1 MKCEEQEVKHQK
13 EQREQNAKSIREIG
27 ENCIYIFRESFRIC
41 KLFFSF
47 YIIMMALVDAIDSV
61 LVIILYKYLLDC
73 TKKDVTFQ
81 SIMMVLILIGGC
93 GGLFT
98 IVVRALLSRY
108 YDVKMLQVSKEINV
122 KLFQKAVVMDITN
135 FENEAYYDKYV
146 RAMENSEVQIS
157 ATMKAGAGFISMV
170 MSVFSLTGILLLVDP
185 VMFLFPL
192 LACAVHLISNLSMT
206 RIRYNLQRSITPIT
220 RKKAYCRR
228 VFYQP
233 EYSKEMRLTD
243 IYEAHSK
250 FYKETT
256 VQELDCERK
265 YASMLRLV
273 KMVNCFVGW
282 VALVYYFPMKYL
294 VYNSVVTERLSIS
307 DVAAMNESNQ
317 SLTNSID
324 NLANNFVGLQEIGL
338 FGSYYRQFLESRSE
352 IETRTGLLTE
362 TDGPKLIEFKNV
374 SFSYEGTSNYAL
386 RNINM
391 SIKPGQKIAIV
402 GYNGS
407 GKSTLIKLLLNL
419 YSATEG
425 EICYNGKIVEAYD
438 CDSYRSNFGIL
449 FQDFQTYALSVR
461 DNILMGN
468 YEGRD
473 STEAMRLAN
482 IYNRIDAL
490 PNKENSILTQ
500 EFDENGVLFSG
511 GESQR
516 IALARLYM
524 ENKSVIILDE
534 HTSAM
539 DPITEKKVNDT
550 IFNHFK
556 EQTIIYISHHL
567 TSVCN
572 ADYIYFLD
580 NGQIVEQG
588 THQDLMQQ
596 NHRYKTMFA
605 KQSSYFTA

>member
-1 MKCEEQEVKHQK
+1 MRGQNVNQQK
-13 EQREQNAKSIREIG
+13 EQRERDVKSIGEIG
-27 ENCIYIFRESFRIC
+27 KNCIYIFKEAFRIC
-41 KLFFSF
+41 KLFFTF
-47 YIIMMALVDAIDSV
+47 YIGMMALVDAIDSV

-73 TKKDVTFQ
+73 VNRDVAFG
-81 SIMMVLILIGGC
+81 SILAVLILIGGC

-98 IVVRALLSRY
+98 IVTRALLSRY
-108 YDVKMLQVSKEINV
+108 YDVKMLQVSREININ
-122 KLFQKAVVMDITN
+122 LFHKAVDMDIVN

-146 RAMENSEVQIS
+146 RAMENSETQIS
-157 ATMKAGAGFISMV
+157 ATMKAGAGLISMV
-170 MSVFSLTGILLLVDP
+170 MSVSSLTGILLLVDP
-185 VMFLFPL
+185 AMFLFPI
-192 LACAVHLISNLSMT
+192 LACAVHLFTNLSMT
-206 RIRYNLQRSITPIT
+206 RIRYDLQKSITPIN

-243 IYEAHSK
+243 IFEAHTA
-250 FYKETT
+250 FYKEATE
-256 VQELDCERK
+256 QELECQRK
-265 YASMLRLV
+265 YASKLRFE
-273 KMVNCFVGW
+273 KMVNCIVGW
-282 VALVYYFPMKYL
+282 VALVYYLPMQYL
-294 VYNSVVTERLSIS
+294 VYNSVVIPRLAIS

-324 NLANNFVGLQEIGL
+324 NLTNNLVGLQEIGL
-338 FGSYYRQFLESRSE
+338 FGSYYRQFLESTSE
-352 IETRTGLLTE
+352 IENRDGLLAE
-362 TDGPKLIEFKNV
+362 AEGPKLIEFKNV
-374 SFSYEGTSNYAL
+374 SFAYEGAADYTL

-407 GKSTLIKLLLNL
+407 GKSTMIKLLLNL
-419 YSATEG
+419 YSVTEG
-425 EICYNGKIVEAYD
+425 ELCYNGKAVEAYN
-438 CDSYRSNFGIL
+438 CDAYRSNFGVL

-461 DNILMGN
+461 DNILMG
-468 YEGRD
+468 D
-473 STEAMRLAN
+473 SEKKDINEALNLAN
-482 IYNRIDAL
+482 IRNRIEML
-490 PNKENSILTQ
+490 PNGDNSILTQ

-550 IFNHFK
+550 IFKHFK
-556 EQTIIYISHHL
+556 DQTIIYISHHL

-588 THQDLMQQ
+588 THQELMQQ
-596 NHRYKTMFA
+596 NKRYKTMFD